1 MRRIELES
9 FLLADYNRNI
19 KSLSETSFLI
29 VLASGFRVYET
40 QLFTFFER
48 APHGRL
54 ISFVNRGAYLS

>member
-29 VLASGFRVYET
+29 VLASGFRVHMT
-40 QLFTFFER
+40 RLFTNSEKLR
-48 APHGRL
+48 MAD
-54 ISFVNRGAYLS
+54 